1 VPQRV
6 NKLIK
11 INVALIKF
19 VRSFSPFPRPADV
32 HFPLGNGSLVCVC
45 GQFGEL
51 YLILYTELIVFVFY
65 LVGVACRKNAR
76 T

>member
-1 VPQRV
+1 V

-32 HFPLGNGSLVCVC
+32 HFPLGNGSLGVC